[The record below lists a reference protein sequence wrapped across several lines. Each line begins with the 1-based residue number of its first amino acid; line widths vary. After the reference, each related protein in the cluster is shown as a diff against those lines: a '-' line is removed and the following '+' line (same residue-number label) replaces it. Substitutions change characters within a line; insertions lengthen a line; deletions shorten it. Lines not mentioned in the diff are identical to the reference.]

1 MGSIKK
7 VVLDT
12 NIFVSGFGW
21 SGKPGEV
28 LKLIKDRQ
36 IINYSSTEI
45 FEEIRRVVSFPK
57 LKFPEP
63 LQIKILEFVLFY
75 SEFVEP
81 QKHVF
86 VITEDSDDNKFLECA
101 IEARADYIISG
112 DIHLL
117 SIRKYKAVKIVSV
130 SEFLNLNSITDIT
143 YRPSDL
149 P

>member
-1 MGSIKK
+1 MGSVKK

-21 SGKPGEV
+21 NGKPEEV
-28 LKLIKDRQ
+28 LRLIKDRQ

-57 LKFPEP
+57 LKFPES

-81 QKHVF
+81 QKRVF
-86 VITEDSDDNKFLECA
+86 VITEDPDDNKFLECA
-101 IEARADYIISG
+101 IEARAEYIISG
-112 DIHLL
+112 DVHLL
-117 SIRKYKAVKIVSV
+117 DMTEFKAVKIVTV
-130 SEFLNLNSITDIT
+130 SEFLDIV
-143 YRPSDL
+143 SK
-149 P
+149 

>member
-1 MGSIKK
+1 MGSVKK

-21 SGKPGEV
+21 NGKPEEV

-57 LKFPEP
+57 LKFPES

-81 QKHVF
+81 QKRVF
-86 VITEDSDDNKFLECA
+86 VITEDPDDNKFLECA
-101 IEARADYIISG
+101 TEARAEYIISG

-117 SIRKYKAVKIVSV
+117 SIRKYKTVKIVSA

-143 YRPSDL
+143 YRTSDL

>member
-1 MGSIKK
+1 MGSVTK

-21 SGKPGEV
+21 NGKPEEV
-28 LKLIKDRQ
+28 LKLVKDRQ

-81 QKHVF
+81 QKRFFTV
-86 VITEDSDDNKFLECA
+86 TEDPDDNKFLECA
-101 IEARADYIISG
+101 IEAKAEYIISG
-112 DIHLL
+112 DSHLL
-117 SIRKYKAVKIVSV
+117 DMKKFKTVKIVDAGK
-130 SEFLNLNSITDIT
+130 FLNIVSKK
-143 YRPSDL
+143 
-149 P
+149 